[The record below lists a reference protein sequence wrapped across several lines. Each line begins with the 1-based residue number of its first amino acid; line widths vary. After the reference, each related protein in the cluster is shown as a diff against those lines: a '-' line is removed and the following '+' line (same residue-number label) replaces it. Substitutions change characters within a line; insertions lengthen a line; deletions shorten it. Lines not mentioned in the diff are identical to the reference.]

1 MGGSRELSQSITEGV
16 RGSRPQSRDIWVC
29 NIVFSTM
36 EKLSEYHN
44 NMITEGVG
52 GSGTV
57 SQNIT
62 EGVRGSKNAEK

>member
-16 RGSRPQSRDIWVC
+16 RGSRPQSRDFWVC
-29 NIVFSTM
+29 NTVFSTM
-36 EKLSEYHN
+36 EILSEYHN
-44 NMITEGVG
+44 SMITEGVG